1 MKKALCLL
9 LTILCVYPVFAE
21 DGAPAVFP
29 YRPTVSN
36 PAGLS
41 APGWLELETGW
52 LHSQSN
58 DDTLRGSLLYTLK
71 LAFTDSFG
79 VLLGGEGVVDQT
91 DAAGTR
97 TSGGGDTSLLLKH
110 KFNVGEQGAAFG
122 LEYGQIAP
130 ATTRALT
137 AGSGTTDYLV
147 NGIYSHYIAGH
158 SIDLNLNYTA
168 LGEAQADQARQQW
181 GWAATVTRVIND
193 RWGASVELSGVAR
206 TGTQPSDQLLVAMSY
221 QNDRRVSWDAGVSVG
236 LNTPAP
242 KHAVFA
248 GVSVLLGKVF

>member
-9 LTILCVYPVFAE
+9 LTILCSSSVFA
-21 DGAPAVFP
+21 DDSPSVTP

-36 PAGLS
+36 PAALS
-41 APGWLELETGW
+41 APGWLEIETGW
-52 LHSQSN
+52 IHSQN
-58 DDTLRGSLLYTLK
+58 NEDTLRGSLPYTMK

-91 DAAGTR
+91 DAAGMR

-110 KFNVGEQGAAFG
+110 KFDVGEQGAAFG
-122 LEYGQIAP
+122 LEYGQVAPP
-130 ATTRALT
+130 ATKELSN
-137 AGSGTTDYLV
+137 GSGSTDYLV
-147 NGIYSHYIAGH
+147 NGIYSFYVASH
-158 SIDLNLNYTA
+158 SIDLNLNCTA
-168 LGEAQADQARQQW
+168 LGEVQADQARQQW

-193 RWGASVELSGVAR
+193 RWGASVELSGTAR
-206 TGTQPSDQLLVAMSY
+206 TGASPSDQLLVSMSY
-221 QNDRRVSWDAGVSVG
+221 QTHRRVSWDAGVSVG

-242 KHAVFA
+242 KHTVFA